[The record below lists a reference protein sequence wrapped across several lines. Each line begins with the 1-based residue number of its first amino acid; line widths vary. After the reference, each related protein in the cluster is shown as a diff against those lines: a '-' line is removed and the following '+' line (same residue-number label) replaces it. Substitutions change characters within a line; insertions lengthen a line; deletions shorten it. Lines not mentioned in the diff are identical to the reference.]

1 MVGTRLASRAGMR
14 RIALAV
20 VLLVVLLS
28 SLLAWRLHLQAA
40 EARAP
45 AGGSGEIEGTNV
57 DLSSRVGA
65 RILEQRI
72 RKGDAVRQ
80 GDLLVV
86 LDCAD
91 PAAALAEAEAR
102 LAAARAAA
110 AAAGASV
117 EASRRQREAAVAAQL
132 AARAQA
138 EALTAQRDAA
148 SRQASRLE
156 ALGADVT
163 TASRDQTRASAEGLE
178 GQTRAALAQAR
189 ASEQQAAAAV
199 VAIRASGAQA
209 VSAEAQMKAAE
220 ASAARARLLVDE
232 CEVRAPREALVD
244 DLPHEPGELVQ
255 AGQPLVR
262 LVALSEVK
270 ATFYLPN
277 AELAAA
283 RPGARASVVADAWPG
298 ERFDGIVRTVAL
310 QAEFTPRNIQTRTDR
325 DRLVYA
331 VEVRVANP
339 EGKLRPGMPV
349 QVFLPAAGK

>member
-1 MVGTRLASRAGMR
+1 MR

-20 VLLVVLLS
+20 VAAVVFLS

-72 RKGDAVRQ
+72 RKGDAVKR
-80 GDLLVV
+80 GDLLVA

-102 LAAARAAA
+102 LAAARAQA

-117 EASRRQREAAVAAQL
+117 EASRRQREAAIAGQL

-138 EALTAQRDAA
+138 DALSAQRDAA
-148 SRQASRLE
+148 KRQASRLE
-156 ALGADVT
+156 ALGSDVAT
-163 TASRDQTRASAEGLE
+163 SSRDQTRASAEGLE

-189 ASEQQAAAAV
+189 ATEQQAAAAV

-209 VSAEAQMKAAE
+209 VAAEAQMKAAG
-220 ASAARARLLVDE
+220 ATAARARLLVEE
-232 CEVRAPREALVD
+232 CEVRAPRDALVEE
-244 DLPHEPGELVQ
+244 LPHEPGELVQ

-262 LVALSEVK
+262 LVELSEVK

-277 AELAAA
+277 ADLAAA
-283 RPGARASVVADAWPG
+283 RVGARAVVVADAWPDETFG
-298 ERFDGIVRTVAL
+298 GVVRTVAL

-325 DRLVYA
+325 DRLVYP

-339 EGKLRPGMPV
+339 QGKLRPGMPI
-349 QVFLPAAGK
+349 QVSLPAGGK